1 MAFFLITATLY
12 LTALALAHRITDS
25 EYTDALLS
33 SPPPHSH
40 DVYNYSHPIVT
51 TCLYIRRRF
60 CRQSSVVV
68 FIPSELVISAPT
80 RVSV

>member
-33 SPPPHSH
+33 SPPPT
-40 DVYNYSHPIVT
+40 PMM
-51 TCLYIRRRF
+51 YIT
-60 CRQSSVVV
+60 
-68 FIPSELVISAPT
+68 IPT
-80 RVSV
+80 RL